1 MHAHT
6 HTHILKDRQ
15 KNIERERHI
24 HRHTLTDRQI
34 ERERDTHTHT
44 HTPDGL
50 SLLAILRH
58 IILKVQTRDLFHS
71 VYIIRVIF
79 LFPS

>member
-34 ERERDTHTHT
+34 ESERDTHT